1 MARPQRNIF
10 NFEQRSGIRGAGA
23 SALATAPEERHAQI
37 MAALADL
44 RKMGVSAG
52 SAEPHDENAPMSQ
65 VSEKFMEDY
74 KIGMDKVAALK
85 SDMAE
90 IQQAINNTKK
100 EIVSLHHTG
109 FSQERM
115 SLVNDEL
122 GEVVDGTEKATET
135 ILGAAEEIDNNASDL
150 CAKLEGDTDQNMAA
164 EIQENVIKIFEA
176 CNFQDVTGQRINKVV
191 NTLRFVDERVSR
203 MMEIWG
209 GIDSFENITPEVPP
223 NPSGDDEL
231 LHGPGN
237 IDEDPTRAS
246 QNDIDALFD

>member
-1 MARPQRNIF
+1 
-10 NFEQRSGIRGAGA
+10 
-23 SALATAPEERHAQI
+23 
-37 MAALADL
+37 MAALMQL
-44 RKMGVSAG
+44 RNSGIVAAASKPDPQA
-52 SAEPHDENAPMSQ
+52 SQ

-74 KIGMDKVAALK
+74 KVGMEKVAALK

-90 IQQAINNTKK
+90 IQQAINHTKK

-109 FSQERM
+109 FSKERM

-122 GEVVDGTEKATET
+122 GEVVDGTEKATES
-135 ILGAAEEIDNNASDL
+135 ILSATEEIDNLASDL
-150 CAKLEGDTDQNMAA
+150 NAKLEGNADQGMAA
-164 EIQENVIKIFEA
+164 EIQEHVVKIFEA

-191 NTLRFVDERVSR
+191 NTLRFVDERVSA

-209 GIDSFENITPEVPP
+209 GIDSFNDITPEVPP
-223 NPSGDDEL
+223 NPSGDDAL

-237 IDEDPTRAS
+237 VDEDPMRAS